1 MKGQFQMKNE
11 EVTLEVSFETLAVL
25 ARTDATSERRAEDA
39 LDLENVRGSSTCTH
53 IGCCP

>member
-11 EVTLEVSFETLAVL
+11 EVSLEVSFETLAVL

-39 LDLENVRGSSTCTH
+39 LDLENVRGTSTCTR